1 MFLPLLDNQYLNVH
15 PTGPSKFI
23 YSGSKNIDAAKQYL
37 AYITTKDSIQYVID
51 KASDVENLPFDAGQT
66 PEYSET
72 TLAFL
77 GQFDDEHSG
86 MVLQDVVTYFN
97 DQWMDI
103 SANIA
108 AMFIGDMTAKEV
120 LAEIDAGRAQLAKA
134 AGDAAW
140 A

>member
-1 MFLPLLDNQYLNVH
+1 
-15 PTGPSKFI
+15 
-23 YSGSKNIDAAKQYL
+23 
-37 AYITTKDSIQYVID
+37 
-51 KASDVENLPFDAGQT
+51 
-66 PEYSET
+66 
-72 TLAFL
+72 
-77 GQFDDEHSG
+77 

>member
-1 MFLPLLDNQYLNVH
+1 MIDN
-15 PTGPSKFI
+15 
-23 YSGSKNIDAAKQYL
+23 
-37 AYITTKDSIQYVID
+37 
-51 KASDVENLPFDAGQT
+51 ASDVENLPFEVGQT
-66 PEYSET
+66 PAYSEA

-77 GQFDDEHSG
+77 GQFDDDHSG

-120 LAEIDAGRAQLAKA
+120 LAEIDTGRAQIAKA
-134 AGDAAW
+134 AGDANW
-140 A
+140 